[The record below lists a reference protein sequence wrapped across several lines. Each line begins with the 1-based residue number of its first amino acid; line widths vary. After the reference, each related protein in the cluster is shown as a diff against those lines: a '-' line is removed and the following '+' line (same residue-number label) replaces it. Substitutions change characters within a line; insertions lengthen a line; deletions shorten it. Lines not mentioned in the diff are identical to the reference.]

1 MKPVIQKSLASLAVA
16 TGILAS
22 AIAQAGAHEV
32 VTHVQRDNVQRTGGI
47 NCAGAWSQ
55 VKSELRDRA
64 QRHCRIEHGSGAN
77 ALRQTSFIK
86 GTCQK
91 IKTPGSKAVYQL
103 TGGQFSYR
111 CR

>member
-1 MKPVIQKSLASLAVA
+1 M
-16 TGILAS
+16 
-22 AIAQAGAHEV
+22 
-32 VTHVQRDNVQRTGGI
+32 THVQRDNFQRSGGI
-47 NCAGAWSQ
+47 NCAGAWNQ
-55 VKSELRDRA
+55 VKAELRDRA

-91 IKTPGSKAVYQL
+91 IKAPGSKTVYQL
-103 TGGQFSYR
+103 TGGQFSYS